1 MTLRIVAL
9 TLFGMTAL
17 IVVPIVALVIFALTY
32 KPAYVLDTTAL
43 GGIETSAA
51 PEAFPAGY
59 VSLEPVRGGLAIGP
73 GRTARYPDGSIVTIV
88 RTDEAAATIDSY
100 GDSLQGQWSNQNAI
114 AGEVSRDLGLPDG
127 RVVRLLGEGE
137 YLFAFFAPNEHRLV
151 QLVTACA
158 GVHRNRERG
167 WGNAVA
173 GHPLL
178 AVGVAFLWVFVSF
191 VLIGIGIWR
200 LVVSSR
206 VATPESR
213 VPPGAEDVTATP
225 AG

>member
-9 TLFGMTAL
+9 TLFGMAAL
-17 IVVPIVALVIFALTY
+17 IVVPVVALVVFVLTY
-32 KPAYVLDTTAL
+32 KPAYVLDTAAL
-43 GGIETSAA
+43 AGIETSAA
-51 PEAFPAGY
+51 PDVFPAGY

-73 GRTARYPDGSIVTIV
+73 GRTARYPDGSTVTIV

-100 GDSLQGQWSNQNAI
+100 GDSLKGQWSSQTSI

-137 YLFAFFAPNEHRLV
+137 YLLAFFAPDEHRLL
-151 QLVTACA
+151 QLVRGCGAL
-158 GVHRNRERG
+158 HRNRERG

-173 GHPLL
+173 GHPLA

-191 VLIGIGIWR
+191 ALIAIGIWR

-206 VATPESR
+206 AATAESS
-213 VPPGAEDVTATP
+213 VPLGEDATATP